1 MSKSSIDDSEI
12 VNITNIIKKITGR
25 YCTFHSLRHS
35 FATYKVDEILKHST
49 NNPYDLIELSMM
61 IGHETPKIT
70 LNSYVHY
77 DLIGLS
83 LWEVEPIVFKID
95 LLTLYQYFFSLTLT

>member
-1 MSKSSIDDSEI
+1 MRHIGVDLH
-12 VNITNIIKKITGR
+12 TN
-25 YCTFHSLRHS
+25 SLTVCFLEEGKEER

-49 NNPYDLIELSMM
+49 NNPYDLIELSMIM
-61 IGHETPKIT
+61 GHETPKIT

-83 LWEVEPIVFKID
+83 L
-95 LLTLYQYFFSLTLT
+95 

>member
-1 MSKSSIDDSEI
+1 MFLEVSNNKIYSKLTSENIIDEI
-12 VNITNIIKKITGR
+12 NKHIKNITSR

-49 NNPYDLIELSMM
+49 NNPYDLIELSMIM
-61 IGHETPKIT
+61 GHETPKIT

-83 LWEVEPIVFKID
+83 L
-95 LLTLYQYFFSLTLT
+95 